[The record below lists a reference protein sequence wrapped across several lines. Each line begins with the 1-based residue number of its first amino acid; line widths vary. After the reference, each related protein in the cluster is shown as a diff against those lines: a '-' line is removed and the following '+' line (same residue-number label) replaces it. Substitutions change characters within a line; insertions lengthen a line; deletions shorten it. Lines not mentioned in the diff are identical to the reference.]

1 MKKQICIIP
10 ARKGSKRIKNKNI
23 KYFFGKPIIS
33 HVIEKLKKSKLFSKI
48 YISTDCNITE
58 NIAKKHKID
67 VLKRDKNLSDDFT
80 DTRTVIKDAI
90 LKIEKKKLFSN
101 FDIVCCV
108 YPTSI
113 FIKSIYLK
121 LALKKIRKNK
131 FNFIIS
137 AKKYEH
143 PIFRSFYKRSK
154 KLLPIFKNKNY
165 NQRRTQEFKEV
176 FHDAAQFY
184 FGHKNSWKT
193 KKNIIFGKVDF
204 VEIPKFQSID
214 IDDKKDWNDAK
225 ILWKILKN

>member
-90 LKIEKKKLFSN
+90 LKIEKKLFSN

-137 AKKYEH
+137 AKNMNILYLDHFIKG
-143 PIFRSFYKRSK
+143 
-154 KLLPIFKNKNY
+154 LKNY
-165 NQRRTQEFKEV
+165 CLYLKIKIIIKE
-176 FHDAAQFY
+176 
-184 FGHKNSWKT
+184 GHKNL
-193 KKNIIFGKVDF
+193 KKYFMMQRNFIL
-204 VEIPKFQSID
+204 D
-214 IDDKKDWNDAK
+214 IK
-225 ILWKILKN
+225 ILGKRKKILFLEK